1 MTNVAANLIGGAT
14 VSFGHLIDYM
24 EDHQE
29 KYTLINTQYFLQG
42 IQRYLNPLYVL
53 LQILKNVATVDVVFL
68 NSSRGGTKYL
78 SPLLFVLAKVFRLK
92 FVFRPF
98 GGNIKDYTA
107 QYNGFQKWIFQNTT
121 LRADL
126 FFLQTKELMQFYA
139 TQAKNTMQLPTSRE
153 EPVEKLLRGTL
164 PFSKRFV
171 YLGYVNEAKG
181 IDHVLEAANQLG
193 ADYTIHIYGP
203 IKEEKYKEKFA
214 TEKINYQGVLAKEEV
229 LKTLK
234 EYDVLLLPTFY
245 QGEGYPGAIIEAYS
259 LGLPVI
265 TTQWKAIPE
274 IVQDGKTGF
283 LIEPQS
289 TAALVAAIRHFSVD
303 NYSRYSE
310 EARRFFLETFSV
322 TKVTGRAID
331 QIKKLFEVS

>member
-14 VSFGHLIDYM
+14 VSFGHLIDYL
-24 EDHQE
+24 DQHQE

-42 IQRYLNPLYVL
+42 IQRYFNPLYVL
-53 LQILKNVATVDVVFL
+53 LQILRNVATVDVVFL

-107 QYNGFQKWIFQNTT
+107 NYNGLQKWIFKNTT

-139 TQAKNTMQLPTSRE
+139 KEAKNTRQLPTSRE
-153 EPVEKLLRGTL
+153 EPLQDVLRTGAY
-164 PFSKRFV
+164 SKRFV

-181 IDHVLEAANQLG
+181 IDHLLDAASQLG
-193 ADYTIHIYGP
+193 EEYTIHIYGP
-203 IKEEKYKEKFA
+203 IKEKKYEEQFA
-214 TEKINYQGVLAKEEV
+214 ASKKNYRGVLAKEEV

-274 IVQDGKTGF
+274 IVLENKTGL

-289 TAALVAAIRHFSVD
+289 TDALVQAIRHFSTE

-322 TKVTGRAID
+322 NKVTGRAVD
-331 QIKKLFEVS
+331 QIKKLFEVH